1 MGKITKI
8 EVQNKNKERVNIYID
23 YNFSF
28 ACDIEFIYKLGIK
41 VNDFLDKSD
50 IDEVLKDDELKK
62 CKNSA
67 LKIIEKSY
75 KSKKEMREKLL
86 AKGFTNDIINSVLNF
101 LEEYKFIDDTK
112 YATLYIKD
120 KIKNQGRNKI
130 KYSLIKK
137 GLSENIIEENLE
149 CIDKEYEK
157 EQALSIAIKRYEIL
171 KKREDDKYK
180 LSQKLFRFL
189 ATKGYDFE
197 CCSEI
202 VKKVVKRQD
211 IWE

>member
-1 MGKITKI
+1 MGKVTKI
-8 EVQNKNKERVNIYID
+8 EVQKKNKDRVNVYID
-23 YNFSF
+23 YDFSF
-28 ACDIEFIYKLGIK
+28 ACDAEFIYKLGVK
-41 VNDFLDKSD
+41 LNDCLDKCD
-50 IDEVLKDDELKK
+50 IEEILKEDELKK

-67 LKIIEKSY
+67 LRIIERSY
-75 KSKKEMREKLL
+75 KSKKEMEEKLL
-86 AKGFTNDIINSVLNF
+86 AKGFTDDIINSTLNF

-112 YATLYIKD
+112 YATLYVKD

-137 GLSENIIEENLE
+137 GLNEEVIEENLE
-149 CIDKEYEK
+149 CIDKDYEK

-171 KKREDDKYK
+171 KKRESDEYK

-189 ATKGYDFE
+189 ATKGYDFQ
-197 CCSEI
+197 CCSEVI
-202 VKKVVKRQD
+202 KKVVKRQD

>member
-137 GLSENIIEENLE
+137 GLSEDIIEKNLE
-149 CIDKEYEK
+149 CIDK
-157 EQALSIAIKRYEIL
+157 
-171 KKREDDKYK
+171 
-180 LSQKLFRFL
+180 
-189 ATKGYDFE
+189 
-197 CCSEI
+197 
-202 VKKVVKRQD
+202 
-211 IWE
+211 